1 MLSRNSFCSD
11 HDAITYDFI
20 QIYCPMECI
29 KCFVDQSNNA
39 RMRLTWIARNERV
52 PRVLYALYS
61 GMSVKEAFCW
71 YRCANQ
77 SKCYQCVHAAQGT
90 SLGYGGFMRLL
101 IHDKMVNDLLGLGAW
116 LFRCLY
122 QLSYTVYLSDF
133 HQLQTSESVRV
144 ILFFANPT
152 VKMRNGPIMERRH
165 VADRGWFCR
174 SKWGPISAKTWT
186 VYTQEMVQISPNLF
200 Q

>member
-1 MLSRNSFCSD
+1 MQEWGWHEFLGMSAFPGYCTLCTPACQWKRRSVDIGVLIKVSAISAFML
-11 HDAITYDFI
+11 
-20 QIYCPMECI
+20 
-29 KCFVDQSNNA
+29 
-39 RMRLTWIARNERV
+39 LRV
-52 PRVLYALYS
+52 RPLFLYA
-61 GMSVKEAFCW
+61 
-71 YRCANQ
+71 
-77 SKCYQCVHAAQGT
+77 
-90 SLGYGGFMRLL
+90 GYGGFMRLL

-133 HQLQTSESVRV
+133 HQLQTSGSARV